1 MHQLFQIFLGNKKG
15 LIYLFHT
22 TDNYIKNGFFNAIYR
37 QSHIA
42 LRQGGNTNVK
52 VRSDAGIY
60 VVNALGVDVT
70 WTRLHEY
77 TNGSN
82 DR

>member
-22 TDNYIKNGFFNAIYR
+22 TEHYIKNGFFDSIYR

-42 LRQGGNTNVK
+42 LRQNDNTNVK
-52 VRSDAGIY
+52 VRSDARIH
-60 VVNALGVDVT
+60 VVYTLGVDVT
-70 WTRLHEY
+70 CTRLHEY
-77 TNGSN
+77 TDGTN